1 LRLPVRAGLVAS
13 SATINLG
20 GSVTLRHGRRSAR
33 IERLQAQLGSSAR
46 IVATVKGRRLT
57 LLTGGRRSSLNATV
71 GSASLRNAPLKIT
84 RAAAAL
90 LKRSL
95 GLRRLPLGGFGQ
107 LTVDA
112 LVTASAPASTGTS
125 GGQGGSATGGGGEAD
140 GPQSA
145 PISDEPPFLARPLGA
160 TDVTSAT
167 VTWHVRDS
175 WIRYVNAG
183 SGSSPLG
190 AAIAGAAIPPEQHP
204 CPDSTGSAPALV
216 YSYALPFVHGWHD
229 AATGETALYTSGGVR
244 FLFPAHEID
253 LEVKELEVE
262 LNGSASRVIARFDGR
277 LSTNPGNKRAVL
289 VDLANA
295 GPPPGV
301 AATVRGTLPTTGSV
315 DVFAG
320 FYPAHAGF
328 GCVTVSYST

>member
-1 LRLPVRAGLVAS
+1 VS
-13 SATINLG
+13 
-20 GSVTLRHGRRSAR
+20 
-33 IERLQAQLGSSAR
+33 
-46 IVATVKGRRLT
+46 
-57 LLTGGRRSSLNATV
+57 
-71 GSASLRNAPLKIT
+71 
-84 RAAAAL
+84 
-90 LKRSL
+90 
-95 GLRRLPLGGFGQ
+95 
-107 LTVDA
+107 
-112 LVTASAPASTGTS
+112 
-125 GGQGGSATGGGGEAD
+125 
-140 GPQSA
+140 
-145 PISDEPPFLARPLGA
+145 
-160 TDVTSAT
+160 SAT